1 MTRERNQSNGEHSI
15 ELLLTLASMVQ
26 FESEE
31 GLWKWNK
38 KSPIVEIIATEKGRE
53 LAFEILD
60 ERGYQWWCHE
70 DSDESA

>member
-1 MTRERNQSNGEHSI
+1 MEQ
-15 ELLLTLASMVQ
+15 
-26 FESEE
+26 
-31 GLWKWNK
+31 

-53 LAFEILD
+53 LAFESLD